1 MLNIRRATP
10 NGLENV
16 GREAVTELLQRGDA
30 NLWIHFE
37 KPSEEEV
44 RFLQETFK
52 IHHLTIEDVVNQ
64 NQRPKIES
72 FEKYVYL
79 AIHPLMRR
87 DDWQIEPSELD
98 LLLGRHW
105 IVSVHYGPIPGVI
118 EESHIH
124 PRLADALGR
133 GVDFLLYTLVDLV
146 VDSYFPVLDDIEDEI
161 DSLEERLLERAKST
175 DMNRLLAFKR
185 SLVHVRRAV
194 GPQREVF
201 NQLTRHEFPFVRP
214 EYLVYF
220 RDVYDHLLRITE
232 ELDSLRD
239 ILSSALEVHLAST
252 SNQLNVTMKRL
263 TAWGTIFVV
272 ITAIAGIYG
281 MNFKFMPELEWR
293 YGYFAA
299 IAFMALVS
307 GGLWFYFKK
316 KGYFS

>member
-1 MLNIRRATP
+1 MLTIRRSTG
-10 NGLENV
+10 NGLEILSRDAV
-16 GREAVTELLQRGDA
+16 GDILPRIDA
-30 NLWIHFE
+30 NLWFHFDA
-37 KPSEEEV
+37 PTEEEI

-64 NQRPKIES
+64 NQRPKIEP
-72 FEKYVYL
+72 FDDYVYI
-79 AIHPLMRR
+79 AIHPLMHSKK
-87 DDWQIEPSELD
+87 WQIEPSELD

-105 IVSVHYGPIPGVI
+105 IVSVHYGPLAGLI
-118 EESHIH
+118 EDSHIH
-124 PRLADALGR
+124 ERLANALDR
-133 GVDFLLYTLVDLV
+133 GTDFLLYTLVDLI
-146 VDSYFPVLDDIEDEI
+146 VDSYFPILDEIEDEI
-161 DSLEERLLERAKST
+161 DSLEDRLLARAQPA

-194 GPQREVF
+194 GPQREVL
-201 NQLTRHEFPFVRP
+201 NQLTRHEFPFIRP
-214 EYLVYF
+214 ENLVYF

-252 SNQLNVTMKRL
+252 SNQLNMTMKRL

-293 YGYFAA
+293 YGYFAVMS
-299 IAFMALVS
+299 FMVLIS
-307 GGLWFYFKK
+307 LGLYFYFRK
-316 KGYFS
+316 KGYF